1 MAERDFG
8 NKWSLSALQTHLERL
23 GIDTKLMWSRI
34 YDSITKSIIS
44 VENQV
49 VSSIKKVQNSSGSS
63 IKNNCFDLF
72 GFDIILDSE
81 LKPWSLEVNLS
92 PSLAFDSP
100 LDYHIKSNLI
110 IDALNLVGIRRFNR
124 KKEAM
129 GKHLPNS
136 GAKSKQSMVS

>member
-1 MAERDFG
+1 
-8 NKWSLSALQTHLERL
+8 
-23 GIDTKLMWSRI
+23 MWSRI

-81 LKPWSLEVNLS
+81 LKPWILEVNLS

-129 GKHLPNS
+129 GKNALVGS
-136 GAKSKQSMVS
+136 ESFFYV